1 MEYVIKLWDNEEYE
15 YPLIIIESENIE
27 DFKKILKEYQESE
40 DYFIEEF
47 ISLLEKQSWFIKV
60 VSYDEEV
67 FF

>member
-1 MEYVIKLWDNEEYE
+1 MEYVIKLWDNEKYE
-15 YPLIIIESENIE
+15 YPLIVIESDSIE

>member
-40 DYFIEEF
+40 EYNIDEF
-47 ISLLEKQSWFIKV
+47 IGLVEKQRWFIKV

>member
-40 DYFIEEF
+40 EYNIDEF
-47 ISLLEKQSWFIKV
+47 ICLVEKQSWFIKI